1 MDRGAEMTLDTIN
14 GLDEPTFIAG
24 FGDVAEHSPWIAERA
39 ALSRPF
45 ADRAAMVDA
54 FQRAIA
60 TATREEQIA
69 QIRAHPDH
77 AGRARLAPESVK
89 EQRGAGLDGLTAE
102 ELARFTSLNAA
113 YRQRFGFPFIL
124 AVRGAGKAEILQGF
138 ERRMAGGEVEEFW
151 TALSQVMRIVRF
163 RLEDRVDG

>member
-1 MDRGAEMTLDTIN
+1 MTLDTIN

-60 TATREEQIA
+60 TATREEQVA
-69 QIRAHPDH
+69 LIRAHPDL

-89 EQRGAGLDGLTAE
+89 EQRGAGLETESSG
-102 ELARFTSLNAA
+102 RS
-113 YRQRFGFPFIL
+113 
-124 AVRGAGKAEILQGF
+124 
-138 ERRMAGGEVEEFW
+138 GG
-151 TALSQVMRIVRF
+151 T
-163 RLEDRVDG
+163 